1 MKNEKVLVKRDND
14 AINAHKKKLDE
25 LLPKYQ
31 RLINMYHNLKLDNH
45 SKSLPE
51 IIKNAFSEC
60 REQVRRGLPAALKD
74 TDAVETITLGGEK
87 EFLGFLN
94 DMRKSGDISYLKSFN
109 LKKSGD
115 VEINQESIEQF
126 VNEHSIWLTDLKGKE
141 VLDKVIEALNEFESY
156 SQANYRGISLV
167 NTAFDG
173 GIQLNAKWRL
183 CNRDKTGKL
192 VLDLNTLAGFES
204 TRKN

>member
-1 MKNEKVLVKRDND
+1 MKSEKFLVKRDDD
-14 AINAHKKKLDE
+14 AINGHKKKLNE

-31 RLINMYHNLKLDNH
+31 QLVSMYHNLKLDNH
-45 SKSLPE
+45 SQSLPD
-51 IIKNAFSEC
+51 IIKNAFTEC
-60 REQVRRGLPAALKD
+60 REQVRRGLPPALRD
-74 TDAVETITLGGEK
+74 TDAVETITLNGEK

-126 VNEHSIWLTDLKGKE
+126 VNEHSIWLADLKGKE
-141 VLDKVIEALNEFESY
+141 VLDRVIEALNEFEIY

-167 NTAFDG
+167 NTAYDG

-192 VLDLNTLAGFES
+192 VLDLNLLASFES
-204 TRKN
+204 TRVN